1 MIMVIMI
8 MMMRMTMIMMAMIMI
23 MMMMIMQSAETNQVT
38 TWHIPAS
45 KRGAAPPQTLLHR
58 SPQNFQQYF
67 SLYQQVFL
75 RKNLTVFRK
84 RNSLFSSS
92 LLWNFYWQCQA
103 LNGCP
108 PWGRSLSM
116 SNNSPGMLLP

>member
-8 MMMRMTMIMMAMIMI
+8 MMMVMTMI
-23 MMMMIMQSAETNQVT
+23 MMMMIKQSAETNQVT

-67 SLYQQVFL
+67 SLYQQVFS
-75 RKNLTVFRK
+75 RKKSHRISK
-84 RNSLFSSS
+84 QLF
-92 LLWNFYWQCQA
+92 LIMTPVEL
-103 LNGCP
+103 
-108 PWGRSLSM
+108 
-116 SNNSPGMLLP
+116 LLPMPGVEWMPPMGTILEHV

>member
-1 MIMVIMI
+1 
-8 MMMRMTMIMMAMIMI
+8 MRIEDEDNDDDEEEDDNDYDDDDTAG
-23 MMMMIMQSAETNQVT
+23 AETNQVT

-67 SLYQQVFL
+67 SLYQQVFS
-75 RKNLTVFRK
+75 RKNLTVFRN

-92 LLWNFYWQCQA
+92 
-103 LNGCP
+103 
-108 PWGRSLSM
+108 
-116 SNNSPGMLLP
+116 